1 MLSKRFFLNTEQS
14 AVSAENGFLPSAPPL
29 TELPASSELNVDL
42 NQIAKSLPELMQ
54 KKTLRATIDSLNAKF
69 SDTTIVLESDNPQQK
84 RVATLLL
91 TMLAQAYVWEDI
103 HKPSQTV
110 PAVIARPL
118 YQLCKQEQRFPTL
131 TYADY
136 ILYNW
141 RLKNPSQG
149 IVPENIEPIFTF
161 TGTKDEAWFIKIHV
175 AIEAAASTALVSAFN
190 AYQLANSM
198 VAGSTYLCDANKEK
212 ELILLFGKIQQS
224 LQAAT
229 AMLKRMYEECR
240 PDYFWNILRLYL
252 NGWEKVK
259 SQQTAEVGVRFEG
272 VATKDK
278 LPSHS
283 YKGSSGAQSS
293 IIPALDAALGVRH
306 EINGMFKTLLE
317 FKSYMPMEHQTF
329 ISVLSRGKIDMAVR
343 RSGSKEM
350 FSAWESAVKQIGL
363 FRGGHMGLVMQYLH
377 SPAAKTGIKPEEI
390 VGTGGTPITEYLGGR
405 HQTTQDTVVD
415 MPRIK
420 SKL

>member
-1 MLSKRFFLNTEQS
+1 MLSKRFFLSVEQG
-14 AVSAENGFLPSAPPL
+14 AVSAGNGFLPSAAPL
-29 TELPASSELNVDL
+29 TELPVTSELNLQL
-42 NQIAKSLPELMQ
+42 NQIAKSLPEFMQ
-54 KKTLRATIDSLNAKF
+54 KKSLRAAIDHLNATF
-69 SDTTIVLESDNPQQK
+69 SNTSIALDNDNQQQK
-84 RVATLLL
+84 HVATLLL

-103 HKPSQTV
+103 DKPSQTI
-110 PAVIARPL
+110 PAVIAKPL

-141 RLKNPSQG
+141 RLKNADQG
-149 IVPENIEPIFTF
+149 FVPENIEPILTF

-175 AIEAAASTALVSAFN
+175 AIEAAASAALVAAFQAHQLSNTMMSGSA
-190 AYQLANSM
+190 
-198 VAGSTYLCDANKEK
+198 YLCDANKEK
-212 ELILLFGKIQQS
+212 ECILLFGKIQQS
-224 LQAAT
+224 LQTAT
-229 AMLKRMYEECR
+229 AVLKRMYEECR
-240 PDYFWNILRLYL
+240 PDYFWNTLRLYL

-259 SQQTAEVGVRFEG
+259 SLNGAEVGVRFDG

-329 ISVLSRGKIDMAVR
+329 ISVLSRGKIDTAVR

-363 FRGGHMGLVMQYLH
+363 FRGGHMSLVMQYLH

-405 HQTTQDTVVD
+405 HQTTQETVSI
-415 MPRIK
+415 RA
-420 SKL
+420 KL